1 MSTARNSLGLAALE
15 GKVDEDMGRLF
26 AVGGSSGIYGITA
39 LKSAE
44 AFTPTAAYS
53 CYSTEGIPRHGICV
67 LDPLGNQT
75 AVDCNAACKPVMYS
89 CNTITGKCAA
99 DATGT
104 QTQAACSSACKATP
118 KPTPAPAPPSYKCI
132 AGQCVI
138 TATGTSVV
146 DCEALCFPIVP
157 TPTAG
162 GLGAGADA
170 GIVAGVL
177 AAAGIC
183 FLFGRHSKRKETKT
197 KEGAL
202 LGNEYYAMS
211 DTVGG
216 DRA

>member
-1 MSTARNSLGLAALE
+1 M
-15 GKVDEDMGRLF
+15 
-26 AVGGSSGIYGITA
+26 
-39 LKSAE
+39 
-44 AFTPTAAYS
+44 PT
-53 CYSTEGIPRHGICV
+53 
-67 LDPLGNQT
+67 
-75 AVDCNAACKPVMYS
+75 
-89 CNTITGKCAA
+89 
-99 DATGT
+99 
-104 QTQAACSSACKATP
+104 
-118 KPTPAPAPPSYKCI
+118 PPSYKCT
-132 AGQCVI
+132 AGQCVV
-138 TATGTSVV
+138 AAVGASGA
-146 DCEALCFPIVP
+146 DCEALCTAPP
-157 TPTAG
+157 AG